1 MKPSWNDGQGRSDMA
16 DRLDLDAIAADDD
29 LLDLLAAGGE
39 SALEAGEYDPAL
51 KLLADLRI
59 AVEVEN
65 ELPVETIDDPESFLA
80 RCAALNPVTDPLAR
94 KIAARGLA
102 LGVAAVAALSISGVA
117 AAVTGNPLS
126 PYEKVIEK
134 VVDGLRPQTSFPK
147 EQLDGMALAPKAKVV
162 KAGKGFRE
170 KEQQA
175 DMDRRLHFNL
185 DNPPQDRTL
194 DPRPPLA
201 RPTPTSEKPITP
213 EQPTTPI
220 VVERPPASPKLNDV
234 KPTDV
239 KPTGQPTATP
249 PPTDTPT
256 PTPTETPL
264 PPTET
269 PPPATDTTGTTTDPT
284 AAPDGAN
291 SGGATGQDQ
300 SVSVPV
306 SPPSDPAGSQ
316 PGMDQTGA
324 TGQDQSVSVPVSP
337 PSDPAGSQ
345 PGTDQT
351 GATGQDQSVSVPLS
365 PPSDPAGSQPG
376 TDQTG
381 APDGSPSGDH
391 ATPAR
396 SNPTQPGDDNE
407 PTGNPTQLGDDNK
420 PTGDRSGPTDQQTK
434 PTEPS
439 SAGPSRTE
447 QPRAESSEKAAHKS
461 SAKHS
466 NGKREVGNANAK
478 YETGK
483 HSSGQYPEGKHAALS
498 RAHGSMA
505 PKTLQ
510 QILVV
515 VNGVMEPVRTD

>member
-147 EQLDGMALAPKAKVV
+147 EQLDGMALVPKTKQVV
-162 KAGKGFRE
+162 KAVKDYRA

-175 DMDRRLHFNL
+175 DIDRRLHFNL

-201 RPTPTSEKPITP
+201 RPRPTSEKPITP

-220 VVERPPASPKLNDV
+220 VVERPPVSPKLNDV

-324 TGQDQSVSVPVSP
+324 TGQDQSVSVP
-337 PSDPAGSQ
+337 
-345 PGTDQT
+345 
-351 GATGQDQSVSVPLS
+351 LS

-391 ATPAR
+391 ATPGR

-407 PTGNPTQLGDDNK
+407 PTGNPTQPGDDNK

-434 PTEPS
+434 LTEPS